1 MSSAAF
7 APPSSP
13 RFSQAALSALLPA
26 PDAAASPAEK
36 LRCLLGAGLD
46 QLPLPGHGA
55 TLQRWQALAAVAAID
70 LSLLKLYEGHTDALA
85 ILAEIGGPG
94 APAGSSWG
102 VWGAEMPGAHVRL
115 KHAADGHPVLDGR
128 KAWCS
133 GASGL
138 SHALV
143 SCWNDAG
150 QACLASVA
158 LAQPGVHVTDE
169 GWQAVGMAAC
179 DSVDVTF
186 AGARACPVGA
196 PGAYLERPGF
206 WHGGAGIAAA
216 WYGAACAIASHLHAR
231 AQHAAPDPIRLA
243 QLGQIDCA
251 LRAAGALLREGA
263 AEIDRH
269 PQIDAMGLAL
279 RLRLAVED
287 AATLVLHLATR
298 ALGAAPLCRNAQFA
312 RLAADLPVF
321 LRQSH
326 AERDQAV
333 LGGIVAGAEEHPW
346 AL

>member
-1 MSSAAF
+1 MSPTAF
-7 APPSSP
+7 TLPSHAEL
-13 RFSQAALSALLPA
+13 AALLRPHDSTFTPIEGLRRLRE
-26 PDAAASPAEK
+26 AE
-36 LRCLLGAGLD
+36 LT

-55 TLQRWQALAAVAAID
+55 TLPRWQMLAAVAAVD

-85 ILAEIGGPG
+85 ILAEIDGPG
-94 APAGSSWG
+94 APAGSCWG
-102 VWGAEMPGAHVRL
+102 VWCAEMPGARVTL
-115 KHAADGHPVLDGR
+115 QQTADGRYVLDGR

-143 SCWNDAG
+143 SCWNDDG

-158 LAQPGVHVTDE
+158 LSQPGVHVTDE
-169 GWQAVGMAAC
+169 GWQAVGMLAC
-179 DSVDVTF
+179 ASVDVTF
-186 AGARACPVGA
+186 SGARAFPVGA

-243 QLGQIDCA
+243 QLGQIDCV

-263 AEIDRH
+263 AEIDQH
-269 PQIDAMGLAL
+269 PQRDAMALAL

-287 AATLVLHLATR
+287 AATQVLRLATR
-298 ALGAAPLCRNAQFA
+298 ALGAGPLCRDARFA

-333 LGGIVAGAEEHPW
+333 LGGILAGAEDHPW

>member
-1 MSSAAF
+1 MSTTILAF
-7 APPSSP
+7 PSNAEL
-13 RFSQAALSALLPA
+13 RALLRPHGSA
-26 PDAAASPAEK
+26 CSPIDG
-36 LRCLLGAGLD
+36 LRRLCDAGLD

-55 TLQRWQALAAVAAID
+55 TVRRWQALAAVAAID
-70 LSLLKLYEGHTDALA
+70 LSLLKLYEGHADALA
-85 ILAEIGGPG
+85 ILAEIDGPG

-102 VWGAEMPGAHVRL
+102 VWCAEMPGARVTL
-115 KHAADGHPVLDGR
+115 QQTADGRYVLDGR

-143 SCWNDAG
+143 SCWNAEG

-158 LAQPGVHVTDE
+158 LSQPGVHVTDE

-179 DSVDVTF
+179 ASVDVTF
-186 AGARACPVGA
+186 SGARAFPVGA
-196 PGAYLERPGF
+196 PGAYLQRPGF

-216 WYGAACAIASHLHAR
+216 WYGAACALASHLHAR

-243 QLGQIDCA
+243 QLGRIDCA
-251 LRAAGALLREGA
+251 LRAVGALLREGA
-263 AEIDRH
+263 AEIDAQ
-269 PQIDAMGLAL
+269 PQRDAMAVAL

-287 AATLVLHLATR
+287 AATLVLHLVTR
-298 ALGAAPLCRNAQFA
+298 ALGAGPLCRDAQFA